1 MSVSKPQ
8 DRAEFKKHILTKLG
22 APVLEI
28 NVADEQMDIAIDD
41 AFQFYN
47 ERSHFYGTETGY
59 LVFSTG
65 REFMDWFTSHCPKP
79 TKTKHPCITV
89 EQPPEVPVPYS
100 EDTTTEPVPFEVDH
114 GIWQQNNYITLP
126 EDVIGVTQILTSRS
140 GMGMGGGVIPPGSIF
155 PLLMGGISGDNCGNM
170 GFGLSSF
177 FIMQGYLALIQFL
190 MAPPTSYNFN
200 QRTHRLALNGDLNIY
215 KGGTMAIEVMVKPS
229 PDIYPDLWNDMWLKE
244 FTTALVKAQWGRNLT
259 KYQQVQMP
267 GGITLNGQQ
276 ILSDAQKELDT
287 IRQRF
292 AMDWADPPT
301 AIAVG

>member
-8 DRAEFKKHILTKLG
+8 NREEFKKHILTKLG

-28 NVADEQMDIAIDD
+28 NVASEQLDIAIDD

-59 LVFSTG
+59 LVFDTNTQ
-65 REFMDWFTSHCPKP
+65 FMNWFKSHCPKP
-79 TKTKHPCITV
+79 TKSKHPCIEV
-89 EQPPEVPVPYS
+89 EGQDGELRPAEVNHS
-100 EDTTTEPVPFEVDH
+100 
-114 GIWQQNNYITLP
+114 IWQQNNYITLP

-140 GMGMGGGVIPPGSIF
+140 SMGVGGGVIPPGAIF
-155 PLLMGGISGDNCGNM
+155 PILLGGINGDNCGNM

-190 MAPPTSYNFN
+190 MSPPTSYNFN

-215 KGGTMAIEVMVKPS
+215 QGGLMAIEVMVKPS
-229 PDIYPDLWNDMWLKE
+229 PDIYPDLWNDMWLKQ

-276 ILSDAQKELDT
+276 ILADANKELE
-287 IRQRF
+287 IMRERF
-292 AMDWADPPT
+292 AWDFADPPT

>member
-8 DRAEFKKHILTKLG
+8 NREEFKKHILTKLG

-28 NVADEQMDIAIDD
+28 NVADEQLDIAIDD

-59 LVFSTG
+59 LVFPTDNN
-65 REFMDWFTSHCPKP
+65 FMSWFKSHCPKP
-79 TKTKHPCITV
+79 TKINHPCLNEEVADTDNPVTQPIQPV
-89 EQPPEVPVPYS
+89 EVNYNIS
-100 EDTTTEPVPFEVDH
+100 
-114 GIWQQNNYITLP
+114 QQNNYITLP
-126 EDVIGVTQILTSRS
+126 EDVIGVTQILTHRS
-140 GMGMGGGVIPPGSIF
+140 GMGIGGGVIPPGAIF

-215 KGGTMAIEVMVKPS
+215 RGGLMAIEVMMKPS

-276 ILSDAQKELDT
+276 ILSDAQKELDM